1 VVQNVLTQNLGIIMK
16 TTFWEDFTI
25 ADRFGIDGIE
35 DTYQRAFN
43 EWRSDVKDLKEL
55 ILVLNHKIWQYHE
68 KLPQISEVY
77 HQKYNEAYRWATENL
92 NDKDLQELYAYL
104 D

>member
-1 VVQNVLTQNLGIIMK
+1 MIQNVLTRNLGIKMK

-25 ADRFGIDGIE
+25 ADKFGVNGIE

-43 EWRSDVKDLKEL
+43 EWQSEVEYLKEL
-55 ILVLNHKIWQYHE
+55 IMVLNHKTWQHHE
-68 KLPQISEVY
+68 KQPHISELY
-77 HQKYNEAYRWATENL
+77 HQKYNEAYRWATGNL
-92 NDKDLQELYAYL
+92 NDEDLQVLYTYL